1 MTITRWAFIYNIRII
16 QTWNFGLLTLI
27 INPSFVLLLFIYFHF
42 KWKTDGV
49 TRLFLKNQIRKHTF
63 FGKVSAKSFGH
74 FTRGMSCPSLIQLA
88 VLTSKLC
95 LLIIMWVWRNTVL
108 TCRFKQS
115 IQILFSS
122 ENWVSSH
129 WGHSS
134 STHTQESLLQ
144 WWTRVW
150 CLDVVIIHRFS
161 WCVTVM
167 KEKNHNSL
175 KYASFALSALWD
187 LFPNSLH
194 ADVSWQLTFTP
205 WGIDGG

>member
-1 MTITRWAFIYNIRII
+1 MKLCTSYFNNKSII
-16 QTWNFGLLTLI
+16 CAVI
-27 INPSFVLLLFIYFHF
+27 IIHLFSFQMENWRSNPSVSKEPNQKTYILWESFCKEFWPLHKGNVVSQFHSTCSSYFEITSLNNH
-42 KWKTDGV
+42 
-49 TRLFLKNQIRKHTF
+49 
-63 FGKVSAKSFGH
+63 VSG
-74 FTRGMSCPSLIQLA
+74 
-88 VLTSKLC
+88 
-95 LLIIMWVWRNTVL
+95 IMWRNTVL

-115 IQILFSS
+115 IQILVST

-129 WGHSS
+129 WGHCS
-134 STHTQESLLQ
+134 STHTQESLLK